1 MTPTVRSVIEASKA
15 SGERQKSSAS
25 MSAKTGV
32 APVSATEFAVA
43 AKVNDGTMTSSPAP
57 TPHESRPRCWP
68 EVPELTATQA
78 RPRPKCSRE
87 LLLERLDL
95 GALREHAAAQDAV
108 DGRPLVVSD
117 DRLGRGD
124 EVGHCWASVRVS
136 SCSR

>member
-1 MTPTVRSVIEASKA
+1 MTPTVRSVIAASTA

-32 APVSATEFAVA
+32 APVRATELAVA

-57 TPHESRPRCWP
+57 TPHDEQA
-68 EVPELTATQA
+68 EVLA
-78 RPRPKCSRE
+78 RGAGVDRDAGAAEAEVLGE
-87 LLLERLDL
+87 LLLEGRDL
-95 GALREHAAAQDAV
+95 GALREHAAAQHPV
-108 DGRPLVVSD
+108 DGSPLVVSD